1 MLMKFCPKCK
11 SLMLPKKHGSKVIM
25 TCTSCG
31 VTDDKAETVVLKE
44 QSTQERKI
52 KVIDTESEM
61 NLPLT
66 NEICAKCGH
75 KKAYYWLVQT
85 RAADES
91 ATKFLKCEKCGHT
104 WRDAS

>member
-1 MLMKFCPKCK
+1 MKFCPKCK

-52 KVIDTESEM
+52 KVIDAESEM